1 MRPAPPVL
9 PALFLIAA
17 VAVSAAF
24 VAAPQA
30 SATAAAPAIDADC
43 AEARRTDGWCDAR
56 GVGYV
61 AFVEIPS
68 RLLYDTLDA
77 HGHVLDLTTF
87 TCPSCRRAIDTEGF
101 CEEHRVGF
109 VRRPTTREPLAYF
122 SRLTYEMARGAR
134 VEPASFRCAECRRH
148 AEAGF
153 GWCAKHRTG
162 LIGSAAIRDRA
173 AWDRA
178 AAAVEVLRASVAML
192 PKCEHCAVAMVTD
205 TECWDHK
212 ITYKDGKPLP
222 RPGS

>member
-1 MRPAPPVL
+1 MRIMPAAWPALLLLGAVAAGAGPPV
-9 PALFLIAA
+9 
-17 VAVSAAF
+17 
-24 VAAPQA
+24 
-30 SATAAAPAIDADC
+30 IDADC
-43 AEARRTDGWCDAR
+43 AEARRIDGWCDAR
-56 GVGYV
+56 GAGYV

-109 VRRPTTREPLAYF
+109 VHRLAYF
-122 SRLTYEMARGAR
+122 SRLTYEMARGER
-134 VEPASFRCAECRRH
+134 IEPASFRCADCRRH
-148 AEAGF
+148 AEAGY

-178 AAAVEVLRASVAML
+178 AAAVEVLRAAVAML
-192 PKCEHCAVAMVTD
+192 PKCEHCAEAMVTD
-205 TECWDHK
+205 TQCWDHK
-212 ITYKDGKPLP
+212 IRYKEGKPIP